1 MPFSVQ
7 FVYAIGTVGGNP
19 VVIDTS
25 SLPDAQVGV
34 PYSATLLVHG
44 GIPPY
49 IWSITGGAL
58 PTGLSLSSSGVISGT
73 PTTSGL
79 STFTVFVLDGPQT
92 GSASTSV
99 TL

>member
-1 MPFSVQ
+1 MGKFPAATAV
-7 FVYAIGTVGGNP
+7 GTVGGNP

-34 PYSATLLVHG
+34 PYSAQLTVHG
-44 GIPPY
+44 GKPPY
-49 IWSITGGAL
+49 VWSIISGAL
-58 PTGLSLSSSGVISGT
+58 PAGLTLSSGGLISGT

-79 STFTVFVLDGPQT
+79 STFTVFVLDGPMT
-92 GSASTSV
+92 GSASAIG